1 MMSRCETTKKFCTFI
16 ISLQIFHVLLFFK
29 NSESEL
35 QVGLGIPGV

>member
-1 MMSRCETTKKFCTFI
+1 MKQLKIHLLPFI

-35 QVGLGIPGV
+35 QVGSGIPGV